1 LQFVNGFGI
10 YNYAEITFAIYLSN
24 LEPTK
29 QGNYVPIVV
38 ISTMIS
44 QVLRKFLGKGG
55 SFNKNLQF
63 LLADTFRSRADNEEA
78 SNCLLIMDRNTHL

>member
-1 LQFVNGFGI
+1 MQFVNGFGI
-10 YNYAEITFAIYLSN
+10 YNYGDNIYN
-24 LEPTK
+24 L
-29 QGNYVPIVV
+29 PIKSRTYQTRELCPYSSDFHYDIPV
-38 ISTMIS
+38 IA
-44 QVLRKFLGKGG
+44 KFLGKVG